1 MQAVSGSDSDHVDKL
16 TVNVYISITA
26 TVMNKTA
33 IPFIVMSHFTAILLD
48 IFFTD
53 FYNCLQ
59 FDTNLVLT
67 LTNTF
72 FYVKFDWLS
81 MKL

>member
-1 MQAVSGSDSDHVDKL
+1 MQAVSGSDRDHVGKL
-16 TVNVYISITA
+16 TVNVYKSITA
-26 TVMNKTA
+26 TVMNKTS
-33 IPFIVMSHFTAILLD
+33 IPFIVISYFTVILLD

-67 LTNTF
+67 LANTF
-72 FYVKFDWLS
+72 F
-81 MKL
+81 

>member
-1 MQAVSGSDSDHVDKL
+1 MQAVSGSYRDHVGKL
-16 TVNVYISITA
+16 TVNVYKSITA
-26 TVMNKTA
+26 TVMNKTS
-33 IPFIVMSHFTAILLD
+33 IPFIAISYFTVILSD

-59 FDTNLVLT
+59 FDISLVLT